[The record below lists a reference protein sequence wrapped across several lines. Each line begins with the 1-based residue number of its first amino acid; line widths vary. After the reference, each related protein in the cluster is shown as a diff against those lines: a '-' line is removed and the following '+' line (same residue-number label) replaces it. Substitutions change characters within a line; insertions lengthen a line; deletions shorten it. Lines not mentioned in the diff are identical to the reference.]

1 MIAGGTMRLTYMA
14 IGPLVQ
20 IGPNEVSFYSM
31 DIYDAVHKLNSGF
44 VKDPRNYGEFVQD
57 GHPALFSIT

>member
-1 MIAGGTMRLTYMA
+1 MVAGGTMRLTYMA

-31 DIYDAVHKLNSGF
+31 DIYDAVHKLSSGF